1 VPPQSRIKETLVA
14 APVHQGQDKI
24 PIGGSAAPERFAPLS
39 VGVLVDLFQSS
50 SAGGHVKTWEKLAEA
65 ARGEPLD
72 LTVYFFGD
80 KHAVQPLA
88 ENVRYVHLRPI
99 WSTGSLPFL
108 EGIPAHTDL
117 APLHPRAF
125 LRFRHHQVL
134 HATDAYFSLARA
146 ARLLSRWSPRAL
158 VHSIHTDTPGYAR
171 VYADQVLR
179 RLCGDGFCGR
189 TLRERWRW
197 PDRLGRR
204 MQRRLER
211 YLRSCDWA
219 MAPDQDALQQL
230 RSAIRPGRLS
240 LLRRGI
246 DTEAFHPHR
255 RDRARLEQQWG
266 VPAERAVL
274 LFAGRV
280 DAGKDALTLA
290 RAARILL
297 DRGLPIHAICAGEG
311 GQMREFRDLLGERV
325 SLPGQV
331 SQNDLAWLYASADL
345 FVFPSRIE
353 VFPNVVLEAKASG
366 LPVVVSA
373 QGGSAKLVRPTAEA
387 GGVAIT
393 GSEPEAWASEIE
405 MLLRA
410 PERRRAL
417 GEAARRFM
425 ETSWPSWR
433 QVLREDLMPVWQF
446 VARPAMR
453 DGTLA

>member
-1 VPPQSRIKETLVA
+1 M
-14 APVHQGQDKI
+14 
-24 PIGGSAAPERFAPLS
+24 
-39 VGVLVDLFQSS
+39 DLFQSS

-72 LTVYFFGD
+72 LTVYFLGD

-88 ENVRYVHLRPI
+88 ENVRYVHLPPV
-99 WSTGSLPFL
+99 WSTRSLPFL

-125 LRFRHHQVL
+125 FRFRRHQVL

-158 VHSIHTDTPGYAR
+158 VHSTHTDTPGYTRA
-171 VYADQVLR
+171 YADQVLR
-179 RLCGDGFCGR
+179 RLCGDGLWGR

-219 MAPDQDALQQL
+219 MAPDQDALRQL
-230 RSAIRPGRLS
+230 QSAIRPGRLS

-246 DTEAFHPHR
+246 DTEVFHPR
-255 RDRARLEQQWG
+255 LRDRARLQNEWG
-266 VPAERAVL
+266 VPADRSVL

-280 DAGKDALTLA
+280 DAGKNALTLA

-297 DRGLPIHAICAGEG
+297 DRGLPVHVICAGEG
-311 GQMREFRDLLGERV
+311 GQMQEFRDLLGERV

-331 SQNDLAWLYASADL
+331 SQDELAWLYASADL
-345 FVFPSRIE
+345 FVFPSQIE
-353 VFPNVVLEAKASG
+353 VFPNVILEAKASA

-373 QGGSAKLVRPTAEA
+373 QGGSAKLVRPTAHAGDA
-387 GGVAIT
+387 GGVAVT
-393 GSEPEAWASEIE
+393 GNEPQAWAGEIE
-405 MLLRA
+405 TLLRA
-410 PERRRAL
+410 PERRRAM
-417 GEAARRFM
+417 GEASRRSV
-425 ETSWPSWR
+425 ENAWPSWR
-433 QVLREDLMPVWQF
+433 QVLREDLLPVWQF
-446 VARPAMR
+446 VARQR
-453 DGTLA
+453 RTLA